1 MGRLIDT
8 DDLLKQMGE
17 PKDYA
22 EELIR
27 NVIVDF
33 IDSTPSAEPS
43 EAQTSEWK
51 WSTYTNGFG
60 SFKALMCAKCST
72 KRAQE
77 ELSYCAHCGRRM
89 VNAEE
94 VGGTDVKKNA
104 DRLFHE
110 LMGGIT

>member
-1 MGRLIDT
+1 MGRWIDA
-8 DDLLKQMGE
+8 DLLKEEMRKDIMGGLNWE
-17 PKDYA
+17 SIIDEAPGVIPVM
-22 EELIR
+22 EE
-27 NVIVDF
+27 
-33 IDSTPSAEPS
+33 
-43 EAQTSEWK
+43 TSEWK

-60 SFKALMCAKCST
+60 SFKALMCARCST

-94 VGGTDVKKNA
+94 VGGTDVKKTA